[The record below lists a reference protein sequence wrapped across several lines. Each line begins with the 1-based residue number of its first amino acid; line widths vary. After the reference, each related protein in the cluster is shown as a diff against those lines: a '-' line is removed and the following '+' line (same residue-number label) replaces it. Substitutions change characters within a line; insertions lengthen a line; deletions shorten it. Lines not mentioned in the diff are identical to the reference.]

1 VAIAAAAAPA
11 DQRPA
16 LAGLLGSDVEGGDA
30 AAQLIRTELSLIG
43 QQIEAL
49 RGHALQWLRPAAAEV
64 SE

>member
-1 VAIAAAAAPA
+1 VAATAPA
-11 DQRPA
+11 DERPA
-16 LAGLLGSDVEGGDA
+16 LADLLATDGEGGDA

-49 RGHALQWLRPAAAEV
+49 RGHALQWLRPVVEA